1 MSRSDD
7 TFTSAMQ
14 KLGVT
19 RIDSSGKV
27 DKPHVKPAP
36 SNIRTRQGIASVL
49 RESLSQNPEASIHQI
64 ENDEDLCKP
73 GLAMRDFTRLKQGK
87 FHREDS
93 IHVRGYTVAEA
104 IRQINDFLVSSIHAG
119 YRCVKIVHG
128 KGINSPNGISPI
140 KLNTQGIL
148 ARSNHVLAYCK
159 AQPSDGGSGA
169 KYVLLR
175 KKRH

>member
-1 MSRSDD
+1 MNDSDD
-7 TFTSAMQ
+7 TFTSAMH

-19 RIDSSGKV
+19 RIDSSATAETQRAKL
-27 DKPHVKPAP
+27 AP

-49 RESLSQNPEASIHQI
+49 KESLSQNPEASIHQI

-104 IRQINDFLVSSIHAG
+104 IRQINDFLISSIQAG

-148 ARSNHVLAYCK
+148 ARNNDVLAYCK
-159 AQPSDGGSGA
+159 AQPNDGGSGA

-175 KKRH
+175 KKRR